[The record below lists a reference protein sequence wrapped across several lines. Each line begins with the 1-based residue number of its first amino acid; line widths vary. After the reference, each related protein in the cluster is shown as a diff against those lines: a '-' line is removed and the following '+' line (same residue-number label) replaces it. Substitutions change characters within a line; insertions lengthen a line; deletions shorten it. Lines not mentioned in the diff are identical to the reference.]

1 MTHPLRAL
9 GKAALTGLAEA
20 LASGRIATPISRA
33 ALEPHVPEE
42 HLPAVT
48 AALAELAADGMLPRH
63 IASALRELADS
74 DQLDLILTTGGTGL
88 APRDVTPE
96 ATKRVA
102 DRDIP
107 GFGELMRAEG
117 LKTTRFAPMS
127 RGGGSTRGTT
137 LILNVPGSPKG
148 AVESLM
154 AVAHLVPHV
163 VDLLHGRTEH
173 K

>member
-1 MTHPLRAL
+1 MIRTAL
-9 GKAALTGLAEA
+9 ITVSDSAVAGTREDL
-20 LASGRIATPISRA
+20 SGP
-33 ALEPHVPEE
+33 ALEAKALELGWTVVNKLILPDESE
-42 HLPAVT
+42 HIST
-48 AALAELAADGMLPRH
+48 AL
-63 IASALRELADS
+63 SELADS
-74 DQLDLILTTGGTGL
+74 GEIDIILTTGGTGL

-96 ATKRVA
+96 ATKHIA
-102 DRDIP
+102 DREIP
-107 GFGELMRAEG
+107 GFGELMRSEG
-117 LKTTRFAPMS
+117 LKTTSFAPLS
-127 RGGGSTRGTT
+127 RGGASTRGTT

>member
-1 MTHPLRAL
+1 MIRVAL
-9 GKAALTGLAEA
+9 LTISDSAVAGTRKDL
-20 LASGRIATPISRA
+20 SGP
-33 ALEPHVPEE
+33 ALEAKSVEFGWTIVNTLV
-42 HLPAVT
+42 LPDEDENIST
-48 AALAELAADGMLPRH
+48 
-63 IASALRELADS
+63 ALRELADS
-74 DQLDLILTTGGTGL
+74 NQLDVILTTGGTGL

-96 ATKRVA
+96 ATNRIA
-102 DRDIP
+102 DREIP

-117 LKTTRFAPMS
+117 IKATRFAPLS
-127 RGGGSTRGTT
+127 RGGGWTRGST
-137 LILNVPGSPKG
+137 LILNLPGSPKG